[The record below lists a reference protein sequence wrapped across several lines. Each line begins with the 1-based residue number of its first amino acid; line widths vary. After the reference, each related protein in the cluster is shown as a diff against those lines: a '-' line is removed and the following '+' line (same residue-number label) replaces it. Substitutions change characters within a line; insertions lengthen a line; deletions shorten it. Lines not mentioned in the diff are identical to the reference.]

1 MGKVKVDFLFRYEHK
16 VRELETIMLL
26 KLELERRG
34 YSVAFVGNYDY
45 KQKDNYQPKVLISP
59 AIYDNSNLY
68 GDYIKYGL
76 IKKIANLQ
84 WEQIF
89 TIGSEKD
96 KNFAQN
102 IKGIGTRVINF
113 CWGDKRREQI
123 ISNGVKKDCAITVG
137 QVNTDLLKGRFSQ
150 SLKNKDELS
159 KDFNID
165 SNLKWHLFISSFAY
179 CELDKLQTE
188 LVIKAIGYND
198 YSRFKKISDNSRE
211 KILDW
216 FETMLNIDN
225 QTILIY
231 RPHPDEANK
240 STRLKEMEL
249 KYSNFKVI
257 SELAIKHWI
266 NACDKIYNW
275 YSTGII
281 DAIILNKPWRLL
293 RPIVIDKDLDYKIMH
308 NAQFIKSYE
317 EYIYEVHNYE
327 IKEIIKID
335 TLKLYYHISDNFSYI
350 KVCDILEDM
359 LLTSK
364 YDIRYTF
371 NEYIYLHYLFT
382 IYELR
387 KIFRFI
393 VEKILPSLFLKTLLK
408 NRLEKQKIRMQP
420 LIDGYEK
427 NVINNNDIKDI
438 TVRLKPIV
446 YEK

>member
-89 TIGSEKD
+89 TIGSEND

-102 IKGIGTRVINF
+102 IKGIGARVVNF
-113 CWGDKRREQI
+113 CWGDKRRKQI
-123 ISNGVKKDCAITVG
+123 ISNGVKKDYAITVG
-137 QVNTDLLKGRFSQ
+137 QVNTDLLKDGFSQ

-198 YSRFKKISDNSRE
+198 YSRFKKISDDSRE

-216 FETMLNIDN
+216 FETMLKLDN
-225 QTILIY
+225 QTVLIY
-231 RPHPDEANK
+231 RPHPDEAKK

-281 DAIILNKPWRLL
+281 DTIVLNKPWRLL
-293 RPIVIDKDLDYKIMH
+293 RPIAIDKDLDYRMMH
-308 NAQFIKSYE
+308 NAQSIKSYK
-317 EYIYEVHNYE
+317 EYIEDVENYEV
-327 IKEIIKID
+327 KDIIAKS
-335 TLKLYYHISDNFSYI
+335 LLNSYYYI
-350 KVCDILEDM
+350 PDDYTYIRVCDILEEM

-364 YDIRYTF
+364 YDIRYTT
-371 NEYIYLHYLFT
+371 NEYIYIHFMLARHKTKKIVKWLIEKTFPNSIKEVLFKK
-382 IYELR
+382 
-387 KIFRFI
+387 KI
-393 VEKILPSLFLKTLLK
+393 
-408 NRLEKQKIRMQP
+408 EKQKIREQI

-427 NVINNNDIKDI
+427 NVINDDDIKDI
-438 TVRLKPIV
+438 TERLKSIV
-446 YEK
+446 YEE